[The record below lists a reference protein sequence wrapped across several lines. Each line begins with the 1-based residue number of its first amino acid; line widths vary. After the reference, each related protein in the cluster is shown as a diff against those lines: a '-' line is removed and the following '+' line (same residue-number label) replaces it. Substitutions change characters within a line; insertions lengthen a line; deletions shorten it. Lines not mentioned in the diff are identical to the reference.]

1 MSASAPLPMDAPLP
15 LPEYDRLV
23 GALYQGP
30 LENIPWQTFL
40 PLCRALFDAKVISLT
55 LRPPAQGDRGVIL
68 NQLRPAE
75 GADAS
80 VSVQLADPN
89 DWQALAYREQF
100 FSLDPFVNLPPGKVV
115 TLHELVPDDELRRGE
130 YYRHYLEPAGVLH
143 ILGADI
149 GAPAAFQA
157 RLRFIRGPLEPP
169 FGAREKALC
178 GLIVPH
184 LERAIDIHAR
194 LSRMTSERDLFAGA
208 VEQLAVGAILL
219 DEHGLFLQANQLA
232 TQILD
237 ERDGLQVNQRRL
249 ELSDARPSR
258 ELQDLV
264 QRVLANARNDA
275 PAVVEALRVRR
286 PSGRPDLGL
295 LVRLVP
301 QYGWAEG
308 QHAPAVAVF
317 ISDPG
322 QRGEPSEQLLIQLF
336 GLTRAE
342 AALATQL
349 SRGLQL
355 QEAADLLHIS
365 LHTARTQLKAI
376 FAKTGVSRQAEL
388 VRLLVKSVA
397 ALG

>member
-1 MSASAPLPMDAPLP
+1 MATSQPHNLLSL
-15 LPEYDRLV
+15 ETYDHLIN
-23 GALYQGP
+23 AMYQGP
-30 LENIPWQTFL
+30 LEDIPWQTFL
-40 PLCRALFDAKVISLT
+40 PLCRELFDAKVISLT
-55 LRPPAQGDRGVIL
+55 LRPPAEGDRGLIL
-68 NQLRPAE
+68 NQLRPAD

-100 FSLDPFVNLPPGKVV
+100 FALDPFVNLPVGKVV
-115 TLHELVPDDELRRGE
+115 TLHELVPESELLCSE
-130 YYRHYLEPAGVLH
+130 FYRDYLEPAGVLH

-149 GAPAAFQA
+149 GGPAAFQA
-157 RLRFIRGPLEPP
+157 RLRFIRGPGEVA
-169 FGAREKALC
+169 FSDDEKILC

-194 LSRMTSERDLFAGA
+194 LSRMTSERDLFAGT

-232 TQILD
+232 TQLLG
-237 ERDGLQVNQRRL
+237 ELDGLQIRQRQL
-249 ELSDARPSR
+249 ELSDVRPTR
-258 ELQDLV
+258 ELQNIV
-264 QRVLANARNDA
+264 QRVLTNGRNDQ
-275 PAVVEALRVRR
+275 PAVVEALRARR

-301 QYGWAEG
+301 KYAWSEG
-308 QHAPAVAVF
+308 QHAPTVAVF

-322 QRGEPSEQLLIQLF
+322 QRGEPSEQMLTQLF

-355 QEAADLLHIS
+355 QDAAQFLNIS